1 MEDISRKPNHGVQ
14 DIAGQRKAVEPNYV
28 GVENLGNLAVE
39 NLGNLAAQREVVR
52 PVEAS
57 TVAAVEESESMM
69 VSFIGNIKQVRTIH

>member
-1 MEDISRKPNHGVQ
+1 MQ
-14 DIAGQRKAVEPNYV
+14 DIAGQREAVEPNYV
-28 GVENLGNLAVE
+28 AVE
-39 NLGNLAAQREVVR
+39 NLGNLGVENQGNLGVENLGNPPAQREVVR